1 MRRVAVLVMLGA
13 LTAGC
18 GGDGDKPA
26 SSTNNPVGTVGGSGA
41 SGSGEDDGSGSGTL
55 GILAKQLTK
64 SLSGGESFAIK
75 DGRLTIT
82 LGGDPGFA
90 SAGSHCQIAIIAR
103 DGVGE
108 SAPLRLQYPDGT
120 VEDCDDFV
128 AR

>member
-1 MRRVAVLVMLGA
+1 MRRVAVVVMLGA
-13 LTAGC
+13 LAVGC
-18 GGDGDKPA
+18 GGDDDTT
-26 SSTNNPVGTVGGSGA
+26 SSSSNNPVGTVGGSDA
-41 SGSGEDDGSGSGTL
+41 SVDGQDDGSGSGTL

-64 SLSGGESFAIK
+64 SLAGGESFAIK

-128 AR
+128 AQ